1 MNTLLKIIATAA
13 LLMACGITHAQNDDF
28 FLQDRNKGFETK
40 DGKGY
45 IEMEIHD
52 SANIDSYI
60 GAIYATLADVYPD
73 AKIQTVG
80 NRVIRMNATS
90 KGITISK
97 EALGPS
103 LFIDFSIMIEV
114 REHPD
119 QIYYYTDSLGVK
131 HPSNDIHHVR
141 IYAPVVKKC
150 TAYCPYYKPEV
161 KEYVTK
167 QTEMHDLLMEN
178 DIYGVYG
185 TIARQFISEISIYIE
200 GNIRAELNQNY
211 YRTFMD
217 GKFEHM
223 ARKLKR

>member
-13 LLMACGITHAQNDDF
+13 LLMTCGITHAQNDDF

-52 SANIDSYI
+52 STNIDSYI
-60 GAIYATLADVYPD
+60 GTIYATLADNYPD
-73 AKIQTVG
+73 AKIQTIG

-90 KGITISK
+90 KGIKISK
-97 EALGPS
+97 ESLGPS

-119 QIYYYTDSLGVK
+119 QIYYYTDSLGIK
-131 HPSNDIHHVR
+131 RPSNDFHHVR
-141 IYAPVVKKC
+141 IYAPVIKKC

-178 DIYGVYG
+178 DLFGVYG
-185 TIARQFISEISIYIE
+185 TIARQFISEISLYIE

-211 YRTFMD
+211 YRTFMG
-217 GKFEHM
+217 GKYESS
-223 ARKLKR
+223 ARKIKR

>member
-13 LLMACGITHAQNDDF
+13 LLMTCGITHAQKDDF

-97 EALGPS
+97 EPLGPS